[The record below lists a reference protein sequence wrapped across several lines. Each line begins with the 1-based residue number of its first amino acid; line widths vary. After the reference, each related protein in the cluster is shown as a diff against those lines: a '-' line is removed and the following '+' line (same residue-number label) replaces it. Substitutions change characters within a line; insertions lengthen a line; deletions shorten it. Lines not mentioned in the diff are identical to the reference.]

1 MIVIALVF
9 LIYDAERIRAQRR
22 LNGLRVIMERQ
33 AAGIQ
38 NYKSRGEDLR
48 DTLDNKQALLNSH
61 KEVCIA
67 QYEDVDMLSEQL
79 RTETMER
86 DMLEERAVES
96 SEVIKLQEAE
106 LNNLHEVL
114 RNSRYI

>member
-1 MIVIALVF
+1 
-9 LIYDAERIRAQRR
+9 
-22 LNGLRVIMERQ
+22 MERQ

-61 KEVCIA
+61 KEVCIS